1 MLVTI
6 HQPDLMPW
14 LGFFNKI
21 NNSDIWVILDHVK
34 NNPRDSAFW
43 GRRVKIMQNGEG
55 KWLSFPLKSPA
66 QSGLIGIPIN
76 EMEYNINEQKIYLKS
91 LQIIELNYKNAP
103 FFNEIYPIVK
113 SFIFSNEINMAKRN
127 LNFIFQIMN
136 LLGIKKNIIYSSE
149 LNCKLNSSEL
159 LIEIINKIN
168 GKEYLCGGGANGYQN
183 DDLFLN
189 AGINIKYNNF
199 IHPVYNQLGSSQ
211 FISGLSILDVI
222 MNIGIAGTKKLLY

>member
-66 QSGLIGIPIN
+66 QSGLIGISIN

-113 SFIFSNEINMAKRN
+113 SFIISNEINMAKRN
-127 LNFIFQIMN
+127 LNFIFQIMD
-136 LLGIKKNIIYSSE
+136 LLDIKKNIVYSSD
-149 LNCKLNSSEL
+149 LNCKLNSTEL

-183 DDLFLN
+183 NNLFLN

-222 MNIGIAGTKKLLY
+222 MNIGIVATKKLL